1 MVVSDLVLGGLTKAM
16 EGLTSQIKGAIEFA
30 TKAEKASL
38 ALGMTF
44 EQTNNQLGGTME
56 GLRGDMNQR
65 FAGAIAGMEVGLQG
79 NTRGIARLVN
89 QQRLTGTASAATA
102 KAMASLE
109 AQLGLSREQTNAFAE
124 TIKTTGA
131 EWGIS
136 TDKLVTAM
144 TALEASFPAQAMA
157 GMGDKVTGA
166 MVELT
171 AQLPQGMHKQLNS
184 VMTMVMDTSMEG
196 YERLTKL
203 GIGGVRE
210 QLSAAR
216 NSEEAAKILE
226 KAFKTASSRFSE
238 IGGGAEDFYAS
249 LGVAAETFGPA
260 AINFTTVSEAFG
272 TRVKQEGADA
282 EAFGQQLSVIKDEIM
297 IPLQEML
304 KEFFPIIKGIGIV
317 IGTTL
322 RKGVM
327 LVVDSLVKVFL
338 KLGGFS
344 GMIDK
349 IKKKFGDLRDKF
361 KLAVDITIPLL
372 IGAFVA
378 LTVAL
383 GILLAPFAPLIL
395 ALTAIGAGVALL
407 VAGFKKLN
415 EKWSITEKV
424 TGFLIEAFQ
433 KLKNGLGMLLV
444 SLSDMIPFSDT
455 LKEWGLALQES
466 AETVRTNIKVAKAA
480 KEKGEAID
488 DMNHSELMKALNTQ
502 IKTDKETMGLTS
514 DIKDASEETA
524 KNTAPEIKTT
534 PEFLDQTANMLGRS
548 IEGILGVGRDTTSEE
563 MLEELRTANEQRE
576 KAAAEAV
583 AGGTHQDQDDSK
595 S

>member
-1 MVVSDLVLGGLTKAM
+1 
-16 EGLTSQIKGAIEFA
+16 
-30 TKAEKASL
+30 
-38 ALGMTF
+38 
-44 EQTNNQLGGTME
+44 
-56 GLRGDMNQR
+56 
-65 FAGAIAGMEVGLQG
+65 
-79 NTRGIARLVN
+79 
-89 QQRLTGTASAATA
+89 
-102 KAMASLE
+102 
-109 AQLGLSREQTNAFAE
+109 
-124 TIKTTGA
+124 
-131 EWGIS
+131 
-136 TDKLVTAM
+136 
-144 TALEASFPAQAMA
+144 
-157 GMGDKVTGA
+157 
-166 MVELT
+166 
-171 AQLPQGMHKQLNS
+171 
-184 VMTMVMDTSMEG
+184 
-196 YERLTKL
+196 
-203 GIGGVRE
+203 
-210 QLSAAR
+210 
-216 NSEEAAKILE
+216 
-226 KAFKTASSRFSE
+226 
-238 IGGGAEDFYAS
+238 
-249 LGVAAETFGPA
+249 
-260 AINFTTVSEAFG
+260 
-272 TRVKQEGADA
+272 
-282 EAFGQQLSVIKDEIM
+282 
-297 IPLQEML
+297 
-304 KEFFPIIKGIGIV
+304 
-317 IGTTL
+317 
-322 RKGVM
+322 
-327 LVVDSLVKVFL
+327 
-338 KLGGFS
+338 
-344 GMIDK
+344 MIDK